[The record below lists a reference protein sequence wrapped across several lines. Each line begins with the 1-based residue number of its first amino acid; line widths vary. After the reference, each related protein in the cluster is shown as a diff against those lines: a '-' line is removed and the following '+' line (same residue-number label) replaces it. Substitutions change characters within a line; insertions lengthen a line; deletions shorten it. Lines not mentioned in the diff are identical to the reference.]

1 MRNGLHNKAIEDLDF
16 IDKQISYYET
26 KYFETRDDLRDS
38 YTMMPKALHSLNR
51 FYEEMIEELERRR
64 RVIVKRETGL
74 YD

>member
-38 YTMMPKALHSLNR
+38 YTVMPKALHSLNR
-51 FYEEMIEELERRR
+51 FYGEMIEELERRR
-64 RVIVKRETGL
+64 RVIVKREIGL

>member
-51 FYEEMIEELERRR
+51 FYGEMIEELERRR
-64 RVIVKRETGL
+64 RVIVKREIGL